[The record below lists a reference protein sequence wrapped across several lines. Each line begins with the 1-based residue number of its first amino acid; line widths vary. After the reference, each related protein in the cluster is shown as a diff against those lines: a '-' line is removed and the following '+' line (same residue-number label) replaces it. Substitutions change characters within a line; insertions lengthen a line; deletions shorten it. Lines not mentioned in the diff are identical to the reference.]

1 MRHPIC
7 GGGPRAR
14 QAAKVEDQ
22 EHDGEVSDAVA
33 GPRPMTLQTR
43 RLSGRRRFGRRLTL
57 VVVVLLGLSIPAG
70 IFARPLY
77 RTVKAIRGRSAAKEG
92 ELLMKSGQIEPAVQ
106 KLRLAYR
113 FAPKDPEV
121 LRSVAQMNATLRSP
135 DTLSFYEALLA
146 TGEARFSDRVAAT
159 EVALWSE
166 RREVAGA
173 WVQALVKEAPRE
185 RVVWRLAQEH
195 ELRFGRISTAV
206 ELARHVVALFPS
218 DAEAEL
224 ELGSLLLRT
233 SDRRRRE
240 EGLRLLWSI
249 ALGRTPW
256 QEQAAQRLAQQPELR
271 TTEAATLARILEGIP
286 DNPLPTRLVVAQL
299 QVRSRPESREEWAAK
314 VIGWLGPEPSA
325 EDVLGVVNWLE
336 HHGTLHLA
344 GPILPEERCR
354 TNRALMGARV
364 DYLVATEKET
374 ELEALLA
381 APSDVFDDALRAA
394 SRGAMQGKLGRRAAA
409 ERAFVDAIE
418 ASGRMDLAMPFVAR
432 EAERIGATD
441 VAVRALR
448 RWMEVP
454 GSAMP
459 AGRRL
464 TELLDTLP
472 DMIGRR
478 DALRRL
484 NELVPA
490 EDWVIQELVWAELF
504 TDGNFDWARREC
516 DRWQKQRPTDLS
528 GRMAAALGLWRS
540 GDAVG
545 ALALMESG
553 ALDPDTM
560 DVREKAAGAIVLGA
574 NGRREAARQMIR
586 SIPKAQ
592 LKLQMEQLL
601 RPFL

>member
-1 MRHPIC
+1 
-7 GGGPRAR
+7 
-14 QAAKVEDQ
+14 VEI
-22 EHDGEVSDAVA
+22 HDHDAGA
-33 GPRPMTLQTR
+33 EADTEEPRPLTSKTR
-43 RLSGRRRFGRRLTL
+43 RLSGRRRFFRRLTL
-57 VVVVLLGLSIPAG
+57 VLVVLLGLSIPAG

-77 RTVKAIRGRSAAKEG
+77 RTAKAIRGRSAAKQG
-92 ELLMKSGQIEPAVQ
+92 EALLKSGQIEPAVQ
-106 KLRLAYR
+106 QLRLAYR

-146 TGEARFSDRVAAT
+146 TGQARFPDRLAAT

-166 RREVAGA
+166 RREVAGT
-173 WVQALVKEAPRE
+173 WIQALVKEAPLDRA
-185 RVVWRLAQEH
+185 VWRLAQEH
-195 ELRFGRISTAV
+195 ELRFGRISTAI

-233 SDRRRRE
+233 SERRRRE

-256 QEQAAQRLAQQPELR
+256 KEEAAQRLAQHPELR
-271 TTEAATLARILEGIP
+271 TTEAGTLARILEGIP
-286 DNPLPTRLVVAQL
+286 ASPLSRRLVVAQL
-299 QVRSRPESREEWAAK
+299 QARARPESREEWAAK
-314 VIGWLGPEPSA
+314 VVGWLGPDPST
-325 EDVLGVVNWLE
+325 EDVLGVVNWLAD
-336 HHGTLHLA
+336 HGTFHLA

-364 DYLVATEKET
+364 DHLVATEKEA

-381 APSDVFDDALRAA
+381 APSEVFDDAMRAA
-394 SRGAMQGKLGRRAAA
+394 SRGAMQGKLGRKAAA

-418 ASGRMDLAMPFVAR
+418 TGGRMDLAMPFVAQ
-432 EAERIGATD
+432 EALRIGATN

-464 TELLDTLP
+464 AELLDTLP
-472 DMIGRR
+472 DLVQRR

-490 EDWVIQELVWAELF
+490 EEWVIQELVWAELF

-516 DRWQKQRPTDLS
+516 DRWQKQRPEDRS
-528 GRMAAALGLWRS
+528 GRMAGALGKWRA
-540 GDAVG
+540 GDSVG

-553 ALDPDTM
+553 PLDPETM

>member
-1 MRHPIC
+1 M
-7 GGGPRAR
+7 
-14 QAAKVEDQ
+14 
-22 EHDGEVSDAVA
+22 SDAVA
-33 GPRPMTLQTR
+33 GPRPVTSKTR
-43 RLSGRRRFGRRLTL
+43 RLSGSRRFGRRVILVL
-57 VVVVLLGLSIPAG
+57 VVVLGLSIPAG
-70 IFARPLY
+70 IFALPLY
-77 RTVKAIRGRSAAKEG
+77 RSVKAIRGRSAAKQG

-113 FAPKDPEV
+113 FAPRDPEV
-121 LRSVAQMNATLRSP
+121 LRSVARMNATLRSP

-146 TGEARFSDRVAAT
+146 TGQAGFPDRVAAT

-173 WVQALVKEAPRE
+173 WIQALVKEAPRE

-195 ELRFGRISTAV
+195 EIRFGRISTAI
-206 ELARHVVALFPS
+206 ELARHVAALFPS

-256 QEQAAQRLAQQPELR
+256 REEAAQRLAQQPELR
-271 TTEAATLARILEGIP
+271 TTEAGTLARILEAIP
-286 DNPLPTRLVVAQL
+286 DSPLSRRLVVAQL
-299 QVRSRPESREEWAAK
+299 QVRAHPESREECAAK
-314 VIGWLGPEPSA
+314 VIGWLGPDPPV

-336 HHGTLHLA
+336 HHGTLRLA

-364 DYLVATEKET
+364 DFLVATEKEA

-381 APSDVFDDALRAA
+381 TPSDVFDDALRAA
-394 SRGAMQGKLGRRAAA
+394 SRGAMQGKLGRKAAA

-418 ASGRMDLAMPFVAR
+418 TGGRMDLAMPFVAR

-448 RWMEVP
+448 RWMEVT

-464 TELLDTLP
+464 AELLETLP

-490 EDWVIQELVWAELF
+490 EEWVIQELVWAELF

-516 DRWQKQRPTDLS
+516 DRWQKQRPEDRS
-528 GRMAAALGLWRS
+528 GRMAGALGKWRA

-553 ALDPDTM
+553 PLDPDTM